1 MNVLR
6 ENDTVEVAEVKA
18 QRKVQ
23 VSWRMA
29 TPSWEQWRVRMSMS
43 GEAGGG
49 VQAGTSWADVGLVGM
64 SSSEGRSG
72 RAEPEHRGKVI
83 I

>member
-1 MNVLR
+1 
-6 ENDTVEVAEVKA
+6 
-18 QRKVQ
+18 
-23 VSWRMA
+23 
-29 TPSWEQWRVRMSMS
+29 MSMS

-64 SSSEGRSG
+64 SSLEGRSG